1 MLGKLFTYIASLPK
15 KLFKKESVDD
25 ALSLMYSDIR
35 QNIKPMLDTLVK
47 VTNSGTANNKLS
59 DLEFFK
65 GTDIEKEFKTI
76 GKLLKAI
83 TFVIAE
89 LEKNHAKLSDLTKDL
104 PVSISTSGLTT
115 DQALLFNIMDNIKFF
130 TDYTAD
136 VIVVLF
142 EYVDE
147 SGQVAYGEPVL
158 RGKKK
163 SSYDYYN
170 ILIKYN
176 NFENILVELDN
187 LVVAGNEK
195 MLESVLADKKIDV
208 VASNFIGSPIY
219 HVRLWLV
226 DKDIEKIK
234 LIEKKKE
241 YIELLVM
248 EIELKQANT
257 YDPELS
263 EQLENAKGMINE
275 YEDKIEKLVKKN
287 QPTRDMEE
295 FKVGGFTVYELG
307 DDNNG
312 ATKTYA
318 TERDFVLDKIKNGTM
333 KKVSEQ
339 ELTKIRKDITDD
351 VYKEYADYAIDFFKG
366 KKIEAGYGVKEGD
379 AGVYVIGGE
388 PVDIIREK
396 DASGRL
402 LFRSVA
408 FWYDDEKP
416 ALKAIEIVLKQLKKH
431 LNINF
436 IVQDKNQGD
445 YYYYLID
452 NSGNPYDIYF
462 DVSHDGDSIN
472 LASGCKWDLVES
484 IKEYC

>member
-287 QPTRDMEE
+287 QSNED
-295 FKVGGFTVYELG
+295 
-307 DDNNG
+307 
-312 ATKTYA
+312 
-318 TERDFVLDKIKNGTM
+318 
-333 KKVSEQ
+333 
-339 ELTKIRKDITDD
+339 
-351 VYKEYADYAIDFFKG
+351 
-366 KKIEAGYGVKEGD
+366 
-379 AGVYVIGGE
+379 
-388 PVDIIREK
+388 
-396 DASGRL
+396 
-402 LFRSVA
+402 
-408 FWYDDEKP
+408 
-416 ALKAIEIVLKQLKKH
+416 
-431 LNINF
+431 
-436 IVQDKNQGD
+436 
-445 YYYYLID
+445 
-452 NSGNPYDIYF
+452 
-462 DVSHDGDSIN
+462 
-472 LASGCKWDLVES
+472 
-484 IKEYC
+484 

>member
-1 MLGKLFTYIASLPK
+1 MLGKLFTYIASLPQ

-35 QNIKPMLDTLVK
+35 QNIKPMLDTLIE
-47 VTNSGTANNKLS
+47 VTNYGTANDKLS
-59 DLEFFK
+59 DLDFFK

-104 PVSISTSGLTT
+104 PTSISTSGLTT

-158 RGKKK
+158 RDKKK

-176 NFENILVELDN
+176 NFDNILVELDN

-241 YIELLVM
+241 YVELLVM

-257 YDPELS
+257 YDPELA

-287 QPTRDMEE
+287 QSS
-295 FKVGGFTVYELG
+295 
-307 DDNNG
+307 
-312 ATKTYA
+312 
-318 TERDFVLDKIKNGTM
+318 LD
-333 KKVSEQ
+333 
-339 ELTKIRKDITDD
+339 
-351 VYKEYADYAIDFFKG
+351 
-366 KKIEAGYGVKEGD
+366 
-379 AGVYVIGGE
+379 
-388 PVDIIREK
+388 
-396 DASGRL
+396 
-402 LFRSVA
+402 
-408 FWYDDEKP
+408 
-416 ALKAIEIVLKQLKKH
+416 
-431 LNINF
+431 
-436 IVQDKNQGD
+436 
-445 YYYYLID
+445 
-452 NSGNPYDIYF
+452 
-462 DVSHDGDSIN
+462 
-472 LASGCKWDLVES
+472 
-484 IKEYC
+484 

>member
-1 MLGKLFTYIASLPK
+1 MLGKLFTYIASLPQ

-35 QNIKPMLDTLVK
+35 QNIKPMLDTLVE

-89 LEKNHAKLSDLTKDL
+89 LEKNHGKLSDLTRDL
-104 PVSISTSGLTT
+104 PVSLSTTGLTT
-115 DQALLFNIMDNIKFF
+115 NQALLFNIMDNIKFF
-130 TDYTAD
+130 VDYTAD

-158 RGKKK
+158 RDKKK

-170 ILIKYN
+170 ILVKYN
-176 NFENILVELDN
+176 NFDNILVELDN

-248 EIELKQANT
+248 EIELKQSKT
-257 YDPELS
+257 YDPELA
-263 EQLENAKGMINE
+263 EQLENAKGIINE

-287 QPTRDMEE
+287 QS
-295 FKVGGFTVYELG
+295 
-307 DDNNG
+307 N
-312 ATKTYA
+312 
-318 TERDFVLDKIKNGTM
+318 
-333 KKVSEQ
+333 
-339 ELTKIRKDITDD
+339 
-351 VYKEYADYAIDFFKG
+351 ID
-366 KKIEAGYGVKEGD
+366 
-379 AGVYVIGGE
+379 
-388 PVDIIREK
+388 
-396 DASGRL
+396 
-402 LFRSVA
+402 
-408 FWYDDEKP
+408 
-416 ALKAIEIVLKQLKKH
+416 
-431 LNINF
+431 
-436 IVQDKNQGD
+436 
-445 YYYYLID
+445 
-452 NSGNPYDIYF
+452 
-462 DVSHDGDSIN
+462 
-472 LASGCKWDLVES
+472 
-484 IKEYC
+484 